1 MTTPCIQCQ
10 APLLPGAAFCG
21 KCGTAQPAPEP
32 EIPLD
37 LAIDLATIRH
47 FEAGTRCLLRFRV
60 ENRSARAHAA
70 VELRCALR
78 GAGPVPPASAPA
90 LAPGASALLT
100 AFLVPSLGGFDELS
114 GALLLSS
121 ESGAA
126 RAYRFEGFQL
136 RIGTGGAPQVQ
147 VVNIDQR
154 SARVVDN
161 SRSQF
166 GLAQPAGG
174 ALLEGEGEWHPLP
187 LAAEPPPEG
196 EPIAPA
202 PEAAGPPPPV
212 DFELS
217 TGNGSYHLTTTL
229 ARGDLATVYGGV
241 HRSTG
246 RDVALKLADDPADN
260 DLIQAE
266 VRVLGL
272 LTQPPS
278 PQQKHLPEVLD
289 QVRAA
294 DERLG
299 TVFERL
305 DGLDLCTIRERLPDG
320 LPERHLIWI
329 LRRTLSVLGLAHSRG
344 ILHGNIEPAHIVVRP
359 RDHNVWLVDWC
370 WAIVEPARTG
380 QSFRC
385 LNEDYSPPEAK
396 ERKPPLPSS
405 DLYSLGKAMIYAA
418 GGDPADKSLPASI
431 DPRIQRFLRYFAYE
445 SPLGRPQDAWD
456 MYKQVDNLRKE
467 VFGKH
472 EFVELIV

>member
-1 MTTPCIQCQ
+1 MTTPCFQCQ
-10 APLLPGAAFCG
+10 APLLPAAAFCG
-21 KCGTAQPAPEP
+21 KCGAAQPAAEP
-32 EIPLD
+32 LVPLD

-60 ENRSARAHAA
+60 ENRSARPTPT
-70 VELRCALR
+70 VELRCELR
-78 GAGPVPPASAPA
+78 GAGPVPPAIAPS
-90 LAPGASALLT
+90 LAPGGVALLT

-114 GALLLSS
+114 GAVLITEPGSPRS
-121 ESGAA
+121 
-126 RAYRFEGFQL
+126 YRFEGFQL

-166 GLAQPAGG
+166 GQALPAGG
-174 ALLEGEGEWHPLP
+174 ALLDGEGEWHPLP
-187 LAAEPPPEG
+187 LSADPLTEG
-196 EPIAPA
+196 EPAEALIEASAPPA
-202 PEAAGPPPPV
+202 PV
-212 DFELS
+212 DFEIS
-217 TGNGSYHLTTTL
+217 TDKGAYHLTGTV
-229 ARGDLATVYGGV
+229 ARGDLATVYGGI

-246 RDVALKLADDPADN
+246 KDIVLKLCDDPVDN
-260 DLIQAE
+260 DLVQTE
-266 VRVLGL
+266 VRVLSL
-272 LTQPPS
+272 LTSASS
-278 PQQKHLPEVLD
+278 PQQKHLPVVLD
-289 QVRAA
+289 QVQTG
-294 DERLG
+294 DDRLG

-305 DGLDLCTIRERLPDG
+305 DGMDLCTLRERLPEG
-320 LPERHLIWI
+320 VPERHLIWI
-329 LRRTLSVLGLAHSRG
+329 LRRTLSVLGLAHSQG

-370 WAIVEPARTG
+370 WAIIEPKRTG
-380 QSFRC
+380 QTFRC
-385 LNEDYSPPEAK
+385 INEDYSPPEAR

-405 DLYSLGKAMIYAA
+405 DLYSLGKTMIYAA
-418 GGDPADKSLPASI
+418 GGDPQEKTLPASM
-431 DPRIQRFLRYFAYE
+431 DPRIQRFLRFFAYE

>member
-10 APLLPGAAFCG
+10 AELQPAAAFCG

-32 EIPLD
+32 AIPLD

-60 ENRSARAHAA
+60 ENRSARPSPT

-78 GAGPVPPASAPA
+78 GAGPLPAASAPA
-90 LAPGASALLT
+90 IAPGGFVLLT

-114 GALLLSS
+114 GAVVIVEAGVQRS
-121 ESGAA
+121 
-126 RAYRFEGFQL
+126 YRFEGFQL
-136 RIGTGGAPQVQ
+136 RIGTGAAPQVQ

-174 ALLEGEGEWHPLP
+174 AILEGEGEWHPLP
-187 LAAEPPPEG
+187 LSVETEAVDEAESAPLEAALP
-196 EPIAPA
+196 PA
-202 PEAAGPPPPV
+202 PI

-217 TGNGSYHLTTTL
+217 TDKGNYHLTTTL
-229 ARGDLATVYGGV
+229 ARGDLATVYGGI
-241 HRSTG
+241 HRDTG
-246 RDVALKLADDPADN
+246 RDIALKLADDPADN

-266 VRVLGL
+266 TRVLSL
-272 LTQPPS
+272 LSDPPS
-278 PQQKHLPEVLD
+278 PQQKHLPLVLD
-289 QVRAA
+289 QVRSG

-305 DGLDLCTIRERLPDG
+305 DGIDLCTLRERLPEG
-320 LPERHLIWI
+320 VPERHLIWI
-329 LRRTLSVLGLAHSRG
+329 LRRVLSVLGLAHSRG

-370 WAIVEPARTG
+370 WAIVEPKRTG
-380 QSFRC
+380 QTFRC
-385 LNEDYSPPEAK
+385 LNEDYSPPEAR

-418 GGDPADKSLPASI
+418 GGDPVEKTLPASM
-431 DPRIQRFLRYFAYE
+431 DERIQRFLKFFAYE